1 MDEGMR
7 DSIRGDMNSFILKK
21 AWYTDRAIPYRR
33 GYMLEGP
40 PGNGESSLVQALA
53 GFFGLQIYLIH
64 LLSKELTEDNLATLF
79 TMMPARCIVLFEDI
93 DTAGIVVRTL
103 NDGKLETTAESDEDD
118 KKTGVRCKIS
128 LAGLL
133 NIIDDKLDQALVR
146 PGRIDVTVRFA
157 LATDEVAMALFSRLY
172 KDCPGMTEGLAAA
185 FAQKFGGGRNSA
197 AVIQS
202 FTMEYPD
209 KPQQAWELAERWIEE
224 NVGVEKETLSTE
236 EKLAYVEVENKEM
249 E

>member
-118 KKTGVRCKIS
+118 KKTG
-128 LAGLL
+128 
-133 NIIDDKLDQALVR
+133 ALVR